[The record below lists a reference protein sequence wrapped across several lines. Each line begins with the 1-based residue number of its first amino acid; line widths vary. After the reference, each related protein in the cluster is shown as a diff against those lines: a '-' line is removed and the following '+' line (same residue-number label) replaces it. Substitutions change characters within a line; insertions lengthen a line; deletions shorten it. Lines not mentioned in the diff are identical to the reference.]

1 MKKLIAIF
9 ALTVIATVS
18 ISAQSAGG
26 SVSVFLPE
34 SLLLGEGSASIETGF
49 STSVGLG
56 SIVSVPVGF
65 SYIQAYGLLPDGGPT
80 ASAPWVYA
88 DSLLLHG
95 GLRAGLGF
103 GRVSVF
109 AGAGGALNW
118 MPVARVLLHNVATDL
133 AIGETVVAFDPDTVE
148 TKVGLGL
155 GWYAETGTG
164 FRLTDQ
170 LALTLRGRLY
180 IIPSD
185 FSLNAT
191 MFTIERNTESNEP
204 SVIGKEFKSADEY
217 ESLRVV
223 LRALSISLGGSFSF

>member
-1 MKKLIAIF
+1 MKKLIA
-9 ALTVIATVS
+9 TIAVAILITVS
-18 ISAQSAGG
+18 VSAQSAGG
-26 SVSVFLPE
+26 SISVFLPE

-56 SIVSVPVGF
+56 SLVSVPVGF
-65 SYIQAYGLLPDGGPT
+65 SYIQAYGLLPDGGPI

-88 DSLLLHG
+88 DSLLFHG
-95 GLRAGLGF
+95 GLRASLDF

-109 AGAGGALNW
+109 AGAGGVLNW

-133 AIGETVVAFDPDTVE
+133 ADDGTVVAFDPEGVE

-155 GWYAETGTG
+155 GWYAETGTA
-164 FRLTDQ
+164 FRVTEQ
-170 LALTLRGRLY
+170 IALTLRGRLY
-180 IIPSD
+180 VILSD

-191 MFTIERNTESNEP
+191 MFTVDTNTNTAVSSQFESAER
-204 SVIGKEFKSADEY
+204 Y
-217 ESLRVV
+217 EALRVV